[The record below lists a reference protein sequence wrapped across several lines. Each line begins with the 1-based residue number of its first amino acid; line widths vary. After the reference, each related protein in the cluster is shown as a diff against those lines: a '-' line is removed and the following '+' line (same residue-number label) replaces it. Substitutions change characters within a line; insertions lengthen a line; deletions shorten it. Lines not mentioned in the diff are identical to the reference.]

1 MKFIIFSGSTCC
13 APFKANRKHQI
24 QAVSEVSGSNFYFEL
39 VQSLSINQ
47 QISMAKKR
55 TTAEEKRQLL
65 LALFKET
72 EDVYQLKELEKVA
85 SKEKGLAMNV
95 VKDVLQQLVDDG
107 LVESGKVGTQNYYWL
122 FKSKG
127 VQEKQQ
133 ELDELTDKLAEREKR
148 LQELEDKLSKV
159 NPDDFED
166 SEENAKLLEEARAKY
181 KVIEEKL
188 KESGQSGEVSKLVDE
203 LNAWTDNIFMVKAYV
218 KNQLNMDTN
227 QLDKEYSI
235 PKDLDYM

>member
-1 MKFIIFSGSTCC
+1 MT
-13 APFKANRKHQI
+13 
-24 QAVSEVSGSNFYFEL
+24 
-39 VQSLSINQ
+39 
-47 QISMAKKR
+47 KKR

-85 SKEKGLAMNV
+85 SKEKGLALNV

-127 VQEKQQ
+127 AQDKQL
-133 ELDELTDKLAEREKR
+133 ELEEVTRKLDEREKH
-148 LQELEDKLSKV
+148 LKELDDRLSKL
-159 NPDDFED
+159 NPDDFEN
-166 SEENAKLLEEARAKY
+166 SEENTKLLEEAREKY
-181 KVIEEKL
+181 KAIEKKL

-203 LNAWTDNIFMVKAYV
+203 LNNWTDNIFLVKAFV
-218 KNQLNMDTN
+218 KDKLQMDPKR
-227 QLDKEYSI
+227 LDKEYNI
-235 PKDLDYM
+235 PADLDYM

>member
-1 MKFIIFSGSTCC
+1 MS
-13 APFKANRKHQI
+13 
-24 QAVSEVSGSNFYFEL
+24 
-39 VQSLSINQ
+39 
-47 QISMAKKR
+47 KKK

-85 SKEKGLAMNV
+85 SKEKGLAINV
-95 VKDVLQQLVDDG
+95 VKEVLQQLVDDG
-107 LVESGKVGTQNYYWL
+107 LVESGKVGTQNCYWL

-133 ELDELTDKLAEREKR
+133 ELDELTSKLAEREKR
-148 LQELEDKLSKV
+148 LQELDEKLTKM

-166 SEENAKLLEEARAKY
+166 SEENTKLLEEARAKY
-181 KVIEEKL
+181 KTIEEKL
-188 KESGQSGEVSKLVDE
+188 KESGQSGEVSKLVEE
-203 LNAWTDNIFMVKAYV
+203 LNNWTDNIFLVKAFV
-218 KNQLNMDTN
+218 KDKLNMDPN
-227 QLDKEYSI
+227 QLDKEYGI